1 MATVNKLETPILR
14 VSRPVSACQRCRTA
28 KVRCDGKLPAC
39 TACERAG
46 RSAECSSA
54 NDQFARGK
62 ERSYVS
68 SLETRIERLE
78 KQIAQAKARKSLMD
92 VDALNI
98 AAAHVLLPSGGKAR
112 RREASDVDSLVS
124 DFGFL

>member
-1 MATVNKLETPILR
+1 MATLKRPEAPILK
-14 VSRPVSACQRCRTA
+14 VSRPISACQRCRTA
-28 KVRCDGKLPAC
+28 KVKCDGKLPAC

-68 SLETRIERLE
+68 SLENRIERLE
-78 KQIAQAKARKSLMD
+78 KQIAQVKAKRHPID
-92 VDALNI
+92 IDALSMVV
-98 AAAHVLLPSGGKAR
+98 AQSVPPSSRKAR
-112 RREASDVDSLVS
+112 RREASDVDNLVS

>member
-1 MATVNKLETPILR
+1 VLK

-28 KVRCDGKLPAC
+28 KVKCDGKLPAC

-46 RSAECSSA
+46 RSADCSSA
-54 NDQFARGK
+54 NDQYARGK

-68 SLETRIERLE
+68 SLETTIERLE
-78 KQIAQAKARKSLMD
+78 KQVVQDKARNPSMD
-92 VDALNI
+92 MNTLNI
-98 AAAHVLLPSGGKAR
+98 VAAQSWLPSTGKAQR
-112 RREASDVDSLVS
+112 KEASDVDNLVS